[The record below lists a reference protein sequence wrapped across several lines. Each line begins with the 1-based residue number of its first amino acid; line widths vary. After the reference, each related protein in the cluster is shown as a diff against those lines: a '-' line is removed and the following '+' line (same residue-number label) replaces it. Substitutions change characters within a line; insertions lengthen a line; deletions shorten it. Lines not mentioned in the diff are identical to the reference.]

1 MIAVTVTFL
10 LAIAPLTILHIFPI
24 IVMLI
29 KKTKANEKPTDQGIM
44 YKYKTLIHWAPL
56 TLTGIVTCLGLIVIH
71 FFSVLRLKEYGD
83 EVLSNED
90 HIHTMLIIYKIISPA
105 TFLIGF
111 ILSAIILAIKV
122 IKEEEQEDNNNKER
136 TLKLTA
142 AVISMNIIYV
152 ACYFFPY
159 VLWAFIHNPF
169 LTIFTHLLLVLLI
182 ICFYLACLGVW
193 RLFKLGMKY
202 KKNGKVTKF
211 LNTILYSTMGWGIA
225 LSVIIFLVVSKYII
239 TFGRFDDFE
248 ELNSLAPSLLIA
260 VLGLFLLKPVYNYVT
275 DQVKDDDRKQRQNE
289 TNKIKNDNAQ
299 RSAANV
305 HNNNDDQDL
314 PTTNIH
320 STTDTMTT
328 EMEENNGDEDSLIAN
343 GNIQMVTV
351 TMEQPSEND

>member
-29 KKTKANEKPTDQGIM
+29 KKTKAKEKPTDQGIM
-44 YKYKTLIHWAPL
+44 YKYKSLIHWAPL
-56 TLTGIVTCLGLIVIH
+56 TLTGIVTCLGLIGIH

-83 EVLSNED
+83 EVLSSEN
-90 HIHTMLIIYKIISPA
+90 HIHIMLIIYKILSPA

-122 IKEEEQEDNNNKER
+122 IKEGQEDHNNKEW

-159 VLWAFIHNPF
+159 MLWAFIHTPF

-193 RLFKLGMKY
+193 RLFKLGKKY
-202 KKNGKVTKF
+202 KKNGKATKF
-211 LNTILYSTMGWGIA
+211 LNTILYSIMGWGIA
-225 LSVIIFLVVSKYII
+225 LSVIIFLVVSKYIV
-239 TFGRFDDFE
+239 TFGRFGDFE

-260 VLGLFLLKPVYNYVT
+260 VLGLFLLKPVYNHVT
-275 DQVKDDDRKQRQNE
+275 NTVKDDKNHNQGGNNGEGPAALEKADVHKQ
-289 TNKIKNDNAQ
+289 
-299 RSAANV
+299 
-305 HNNNDDQDL
+305 
-314 PTTNIH
+314 
-320 STTDTMTT
+320 T
-328 EMEENNGDEDSLIAN
+328 ELIPMEENN
-343 GNIQMVTV
+343 
-351 TMEQPSEND
+351 

>member
-10 LAIAPLTILHIFPI
+10 LAITPLTILHIFPI

-29 KKTKANEKPTDQGIM
+29 KTTKAKEEPTDQGK
-44 YKYKTLIHWAPL
+44 KYKLIHWVPL

-122 IKEEEQEDNNNKER
+122 IKEEEQEDDNNKGR
-136 TLKLTA
+136 TLKLMA

-202 KKNGKVTKF
+202 KKNGKVTNF
-211 LNTILYSTMGWGIA
+211 LNTILYSTMEWGIA

-275 DQVKDDDRKQRQNE
+275 DQVKDDDRKQCQNE
-289 TNKIKNDNAQ
+289 TNKINNDHAQ
-299 RSAANV
+299 GSAANV
-305 HNNNDDQDL
+305 HNNNDDQDSL
-314 PTTNIH
+314 TTNTL
-320 STTDTMTT
+320 STTDTMIT
-328 EMEENNGDEDSLIAN
+328 EMEENNSDEDSLIAK
-343 GNIQMVTV
+343 GNIQMVAV